1 MSNGFSGRSMGSL
14 SIMDKDK
21 YREGYGPFLENCSY
35 ITFNDVAD
43 LRAKVDRATAAVFL
57 EFIQGEGGI
66 VPVSDEFVKELEALR
81 KQHGFLVVADEIQS
95 GIMRTGKF
103 FAFEHFG
110 FHPDVVTIA
119 KPIGGGLPLGAILGN
134 DAVAGVWSYGVHGT
148 TFGGN
153 PVACA
158 AGKVVVETLT
168 TEAMKRQIGDASA
181 YMHKQL
187 LSLKEKFSI
196 VEEIRG
202 SGFMIGVNLSTDS
215 APIVEEMLSRGVL
228 VNSTAKTVVRI
239 LPPLIAQKKEIDT
252 LIRIF
257 GDVLSSSF
265 RKD

>member
-1 MSNGFSGRSMGSL
+1 
-14 SIMDKDK
+14 
-21 YREGYGPFLENCSY
+21 
-35 ITFNDVAD
+35 
-43 LRAKVDRATAAVFL
+43 
-57 EFIQGEGGI
+57 
-66 VPVSDEFVKELEALR
+66 
-81 KQHGFLVVADEIQS
+81 
-95 GIMRTGKF
+95 
-103 FAFEHFG
+103 
-110 FHPDVVTIA
+110 
-119 KPIGGGLPLGAILGN
+119 
-134 DAVAGVWSYGVHGT
+134 
-148 TFGGN
+148 
-153 PVACA
+153 
-158 AGKVVVETLT
+158 
-168 TEAMKRQIGDASA
+168 
-181 YMHKQL
+181 MHKQL